1 MSDIEK
7 GFKTL
12 FRNMELPAYLQ
23 SADGSM
29 VDVNHA
35 ALSMLGLTREEFL
48 ASSGPSPCWRLTG
61 ETGEELSPDQH
72 PAAVAL
78 EGALEVR
85 DFVASVQQEGEPF
98 PLWVSLN
105 ATPVRDEEGGAPHA
119 VLVTLRDISKL
130 RRLEQAVA
138 ATAAEREQEQKQ
150 LQVHHAQK
158 LENLGVLAGGIAH
171 DFNNIL
177 TSIMGNTELA
187 LMQLTPGAPAC
198 ENLRRVERASQR
210 AAALL
215 KQMLF
220 YLGKGTFSSEP
231 IDLNRLVEEMADML
245 QAAISKKATLR
256 LELSR
261 PLGLFSADPIQVRQV
276 VMNLVLNASEALG
289 NEVGKIKVSTSQRHY
304 RQEELAEF
312 RGSEELASGT
322 YLSLSVSD
330 TGYGMD
336 KETRA
341 RIFDH
346 LFPATGRGLGMAAII
361 GVVRGLRG
369 GVRLQSDVGKGS
381 TFTLLIPVD
390 ADVLTAVKPAEPV
403 GEPMGMGPVLLVDD
417 EEEVC
422 LLVGAMLERLGYE
435 VITARDG
442 HQALGLYLQ
451 RDDWSFVMLDLTM
464 PVMDGEETY
473 EQLRGIDPS
482 LRVVITSGYSENEVA
497 RRFEGKGVKG
507 LLQKPF
513 DMDALRRV
521 LR

>member
-1 MSDIEK
+1 MSDFEK

-12 FRNMELPAYLQ
+12 FQNMELGAYLQ

-29 VDVNHA
+29 VDVNYA
-35 ALSMLGLTREEFL
+35 ALTMLGITREEFL
-48 ASSGPSPCWRLTG
+48 ASCGTQPRWRLTG
-61 ETGEELSPDQH
+61 ESGDDLSPDQH
-72 PAAVAL
+72 PATIAL
-78 EGALEVR
+78 RSAEEVR
-85 DFVASVQQEGEPF
+85 DFVVAIHQEGKPA
-98 PLWVSLN
+98 PIWVNLN
-105 ATPVRDEEGGAPHA
+105 AIPVRDRGGAPDA
-119 VLVTLRDISKL
+119 VMVTLRDISQL
-130 RRLEQAVA
+130 RRLEQAA
-138 ATAAEREQEQKQ
+138 AAMTAEREREHKQ
-150 LQVHHAQK
+150 LQLQHVQK
-158 LENLGVLAGGIAH
+158 LESLGVLAGGIAH

-198 ENLRRVERASQR
+198 ENLHRVERASQR

-220 YLGKGTFSSEP
+220 YLGKGPFSSEP
-231 IDLNRLVEEMADML
+231 IDLNLLVEEMAEML

-261 PLGLFSADPIQVRQV
+261 PLGLFSADPVQMRQV
-276 VMNLVLNASEALG
+276 VMNLVLNASESLR
-289 NEVGKIKVSTSQRHY
+289 NEVGKIKISTSQKHY
-304 RQEELAEF
+304 QQEELAEF
-312 RGSEELASGT
+312 RGSEELAPGS
-322 YLSLSVSD
+322 YIRLSVSD

-341 RIFDH
+341 RFFEC
-346 LFPATGRGLGMAAII
+346 LFPDTGRGLGMAAVM

-381 TFTLLIPVD
+381 TFTLLFLVD
-390 ADVLTAVKPAEPV
+390 EDVPTAAPTTKPD

-422 LLVGAMLERLGYE
+422 QLVGAMLERLGYE

-442 HQALGLYLQ
+442 HSALGLYLQ
-451 RDDWSFVMLDLTM
+451 RDDYAFVMLDLTM

-473 EQLRGIDPS
+473 EQLRGIDPT
-482 LRVVITSGYSENEVA
+482 VKVIITSGYSEKEVA

-507 LLQKPF
+507 VLQKPF
-513 DMDALRRV
+513 DMDALRKV
-521 LR
+521 IG